1 MRRIAAR
8 LRALDLLDR
17 LVLIGSACGAAGCAL
32 VYPPT
37 GLLFIAAV
45 ALTLAAVV
53 DRRTPP
59 DKPEAKS

>member
-1 MRRIAAR
+1 MRR
-8 LRALDLLDR
+8 LRALDLFDR
-17 LVLIGSACGAAGCAL
+17 LVLIGAGTGAVGFAL
-32 VYPPT
+32 IFPPT